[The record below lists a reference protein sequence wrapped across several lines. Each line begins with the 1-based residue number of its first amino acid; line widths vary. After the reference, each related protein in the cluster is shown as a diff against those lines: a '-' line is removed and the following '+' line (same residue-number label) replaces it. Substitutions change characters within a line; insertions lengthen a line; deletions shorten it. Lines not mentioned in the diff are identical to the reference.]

1 MLASIVREVDRLTD
15 ITDQYLRLVRL
26 PEPKQKPTDFAELVR
41 DVAAFLAPEMER
53 ANVLTELSLEP
64 GLLPI
69 DEGQLR
75 QALLNLCRNAREA
88 MPEGGR
94 LAIELSLSPS
104 DAVLRMSDS
113 GSGIADSEREKI
125 FDLFYTTKQHGTGLG
140 LPLTQQIVA
149 AHGGRIRCL
158 PRAGGGTTFEV
169 WLPRAEL
176 GTTQVAHAA
185 DKTP

>member
-1 MLASIVREVDRLTD
+1 
-15 ITDQYLRLVRL
+15 
-26 PEPKQKPTDFAELVR
+26 
-41 DVAAFLAPEMER
+41 
-53 ANVLTELSLEP
+53 
-64 GLLPI
+64 
-69 DEGQLR
+69 
-75 QALLNLCRNAREA
+75 

-94 LAIELSLSPS
+94 LSITLTLSASE
-104 DAVLRMSDS
+104 AVLRLSDE
-113 GSGIADSEREKI
+113 GSGIAESEREKI

-158 PRAGGGTTFEV
+158 PRESGGTTFEV
-169 WLPRAEL
+169 WLPRTEL